1 MGEFVRVA
9 SVTDLDDDGT
19 MLVEVGDEQVLLA
32 KVGGELYAIGE
43 ECTHEGCSLSDA
55 TLDGNELEC
64 ICHGSTFNV
73 ETGEVLQ
80 GPAEEPIPTYPVF
93 VEGETVSAEVE

>member
-1 MGEFVRVA
+1 MASRVEVGKVGEL
-9 SVTDLDDDGT
+9 SDGE
-19 MLVEVGDEQVLLA
+19 LKPVEVGDRTLVLINVA
-32 KVGGELYAIGE
+32 GNHFVIDD

-93 VEGETVSAEVE
+93 VEGETVSTEVQ